1 VCLIDLRVWAA
12 AVRVRRRLVV
22 DEAVL
27 DGEVRHVCVIWLV
40 MQCWPWVISDTC
52 FDSGIHA
59 QMISAALLTS
69 NNLFSLFHLLQIP
82 LASLVDLCAVPVDL
96 KSAAVLWPL
105 LCDKQLHEAS
115 LMMKKLLQT
124 WLQFL
129 HLVQEFV

>member
-1 VCLIDLRVWAA
+1 
-12 AVRVRRRLVV
+12 
-22 DEAVL
+22 
-27 DGEVRHVCVIWLV
+27 
-40 MQCWPWVISDTC
+40 
-52 FDSGIHA
+52 
-59 QMISAALLTS
+59 
-69 NNLFSLFHLLQIP
+69 
-82 LASLVDLCAVPVDL
+82 L